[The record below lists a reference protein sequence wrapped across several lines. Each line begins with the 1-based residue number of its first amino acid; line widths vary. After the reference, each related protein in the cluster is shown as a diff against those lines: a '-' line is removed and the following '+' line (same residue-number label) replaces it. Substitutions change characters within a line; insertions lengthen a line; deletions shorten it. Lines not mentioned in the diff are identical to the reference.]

1 MALLGLNSLTAT
13 GTNQSLSLSSTGS
26 GAVNVPATLNITRY
40 GNTHFQLGA
49 TYDTY
54 LTYGSTGAVYLRTYN
69 GTSYVNRFVIDA
81 NGRPTTGLV
90 PWARL
95 EDVPTSLANTVNL
108 TGNQTVAGIKTFSNN
123 VIVTAANNTANGGG
137 QLYLNGSGGN
147 RIDFNTAGVA
157 APCFYDKKCWY

>member
-69 GTSYVNRFVIDA
+69 GTSYVDRFVIDA
-81 NGRPTTGLV
+81 NGRLTTGLV

-95 EDVPTSLANTVNL
+95 EDVPYSSEPI
-108 TGNQTVAGIKTFSNN
+108 Q
-123 VIVTAANNTANGGG
+123 
-137 QLYLNGSGGN
+137 
-147 RIDFNTAGVA
+147 
-157 APCFYDKKCWY
+157 